1 MSIRKHRVSN
11 LIVALGGVGLLLG
24 LSVPKAGAQLTSF
37 SAKNYSGRYVC
48 QEASHDDY
56 CTVVMKYG
64 PNGGG
69 AYTAGT
75 LVAAENNFVSPIVS
89 IPAVA
94 FCTYELNLAS
104 SSYTISAD
112 GHGFEQLVWT
122 LSSTN
127 PNCTGAHASF
137 TDQRIIVLRN
147 TPNAANQVQRAD
159 FSSVNNLGRND
170 AGHGTCYK

>member
-1 MSIRKHRVSN
+1 MSIRKHRVSK
-11 LIVALGGVGLLLG
+11 LIVALGGLGLLLG

-48 QEASHDDY
+48 QEASEKGDE
-56 CTVVMKYG
+56 CTAVMKYG

-69 AYTAGT
+69 AYMAGT

-127 PNCTGAHASF
+127 PNCTGPAIF
-137 TDQRIIVLRN
+137 TDQRIIALRN

-159 FSSVNNLGRND
+159 FSSVNNLGRNE
-170 AGHGTCYK
+170 AGHGTCLK

>member
-1 MSIRKHRVSN
+1 MRKHRVSN
-11 LIVALGGVGLLLG
+11 LMVALGGVGLLLG
-24 LSVPKAGAQLTSF
+24 ISVPRAGAQLTSF

-48 QEASHDDY
+48 DEANYEGHS
-56 CTVVMKYG
+56 VVIKYG

-69 AYTAGT
+69 AYMAGT
-75 LVAAENNFVSPIVS
+75 LVAAENDFVSPIVS
-89 IPAVA
+89 IPAAA

-127 PNCTGAHASF
+127 PNCTGPATF

-159 FSSVNNLGRND
+159 FSSVDNLGRPD